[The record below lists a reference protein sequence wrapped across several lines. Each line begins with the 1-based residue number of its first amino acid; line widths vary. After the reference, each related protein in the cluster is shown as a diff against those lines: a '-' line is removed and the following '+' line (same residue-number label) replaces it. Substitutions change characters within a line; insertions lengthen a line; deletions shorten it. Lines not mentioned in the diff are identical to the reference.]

1 MAPKDEENLSQNL
14 DLHTQSVT
22 SNIFHTEELHN
33 DDVSSEPRYASSLC
47 RTALSATAARPL
59 KDVKISED
67 EIIWSQSFYYG
78 MWAAILYFIDA
89 SLLTITFWGAST
101 GHYRKDLLLTTSQR
115 TLMLQSILLL
125 IYLLLGAYMFSEIES
140 WNYLDTVYWTVVTLF
155 TVGFGDYHPV
165 TDLGRAIL
173 IPFALAGI
181 ISLGLVISSV
191 RNLVLESG
199 GRCVGARIDNKKR
212 GRMIRK
218 MLLSGDDKTLEP
230 IHGELQ
236 TSLARSDEP
245 RQSEF
250 ERRNAEFDLMRK
262 IQARSSTRRR
272 WVAMAISTFSW
283 LVMWL
288 LGALIFE
295 KTEKAYQSWSYFDA
309 LYFSFEAWTTIGYGD
324 LTPVSNAG
332 RSFYVFWSL
341 LALPTMT
348 VVISHASDTVVRL
361 IRDVTLLVG
370 DITILPNDRGFIR
383 NVKSLVSKIT
393 FGKVFGDQDLGPS
406 NPAVSSKDI
415 NQRLAGTAAIFHG
428 RSLQNNG
435 RSLIGGSVAGQP
447 VSPITGLRDNR
458 VRLLST
464 SDVHC
469 SLHEPSTG
477 TNFQLLLMSEI
488 RDVIGHL
495 KESKPHHY
503 TFNQWAWYLKLIGED
518 ENSPQTHCKV
528 SLEKACQ
535 DINKGAPDG
544 GLKWSW
550 VGNHSPLLGTQ
561 EESEWILGRLMDKLE
576 ESLLKMRTRQFG
588 NGSTMSLPEARHNQ
602 DLAREGC
609 VSPSRGWNT
618 ESSAC
623 EQMIASPESPE
634 TATPPTIYVIG
645 DTRYIN
651 IQKPGRAVGGWKTP
665 ANRIIIENK
674 TVVTL
679 PAVVASG
686 KGAITMAAKV
696 PTRM

>member
-1 MAPKDEENLSQNL
+1 
-14 DLHTQSVT
+14 
-22 SNIFHTEELHN
+22 
-33 DDVSSEPRYASSLC
+33 
-47 RTALSATAARPL
+47 
-59 KDVKISED
+59 
-67 EIIWSQSFYYG
+67 
-78 MWAAILYFIDA
+78 
-89 SLLTITFWGAST
+89 
-101 GHYRKDLLLTTSQR
+101 
-115 TLMLQSILLL
+115 
-125 IYLLLGAYMFSEIES
+125 
-140 WNYLDTVYWTVVTLF
+140 
-155 TVGFGDYHPV
+155 
-165 TDLGRAIL
+165 
-173 IPFALAGI
+173 
-181 ISLGLVISSV
+181 
-191 RNLVLESG
+191 
-199 GRCVGARIDNKKR
+199 
-212 GRMIRK
+212 MIRK

-230 IHGELQ
+230 IRGELQ

-415 NQRLAGTAAIFHG
+415 DQRLAGTAAIFHG

-535 DINKGAPDG
+535 DINKGVPDG

-609 VSPSRGWNT
+609 V
-618 ESSAC
+618 
-623 EQMIASPESPE
+623 
-634 TATPPTIYVIG
+634 
-645 DTRYIN
+645 
-651 IQKPGRAVGGWKTP
+651 
-665 ANRIIIENK
+665 
-674 TVVTL
+674 
-679 PAVVASG
+679 G
-686 KGAITMAAKV
+686 KWQ
-696 PTRM
+696 